1 MTFGQRVAILHY
13 SYPPVIGGV
22 EFIIQGHAEILA
34 KNGCR
39 VKIITAKGETR
50 HKNIQIDL
58 IPEIGSGWPEN
69 KLLAEELKQG
79 IVSERFQRLRRIIY
93 PKVKHSLE
101 GINICIIH
109 NVMTM
114 HFNLA
119 LTSILDEIINELHG
133 KIRFYLWCHDATLMN
148 PDYSVGDPGQYPW
161 NLLRKFKQNATYI
174 AISQWRKKQFSQLFG
189 VSEDLIRVIP
199 NGIDIKSF
207 LRLSDSLWKMACD
220 KKIFDDELVMF
231 FPSRILKRKNY
242 ELAIEITKE
251 LVILG
256 KKCRLLIT
264 APPDP
269 HNPNAIK
276 YYSYLHDLVEKME
289 LKDYVLFLSD
299 LMGRYGLDIGYQ
311 ELQDLYKISDL
322 LLITSSQEGFGIPLL
337 EAGAMKI
344 PIACSDIPP
353 LLEITRDKALLFKL
367 DDKPS
372 YIAKQII
379 EFLDTQ
385 STHPM
390 FRQIVSKFSWE
401 AIYRNYLKDL
411 VG

>member
-1 MTFGQRVAILHY
+1 MTSGKKIAILHY

-22 EFIIQGHAEILA
+22 EFIIQGHAEILT

-39 VKIITAKGETR
+39 VKIITAKGESR
-50 HKNIQIDL
+50 HKNIKIEL
-58 IPEIGSGWPEN
+58 IPEIGSGWSET
-69 KLLAEELKQG
+69 KILTEELEQG
-79 IVSERFQRLRRIIY
+79 IVSKRFQRLRKIIY
-93 PKVKHSLE
+93 TKIKHSLE
-101 GINICIIH
+101 EVNICIIH

-114 HFNLA
+114 HFNLV
-119 LTSILDEIINELHG
+119 LTSILDEIIDELHRR
-133 KIRFYLWCHDATLMN
+133 IRFYLWCHDATLMN
-148 PDYSVGDPGQYPW
+148 PDHSVGDPDQYPW

-174 AISQWRKKQFSQLFG
+174 TISQWRKKQFSQLFG
-189 VSEDLIRVIP
+189 VSEDLIKVIP
-199 NGIDIKSF
+199 NGINIKSF

-251 LVILG
+251 LIILD

-264 APPDP
+264 ACPDP
-269 HNPNAIK
+269 HNPMAKK

-289 LKDYVLFLSD
+289 LKGHILFLSD
-299 LMGRYGLDIGYQ
+299 LMARYGLDIGYQ
-311 ELQDLYKISDL
+311 ELQDLYKICDL

-337 EAGAMKI
+337 EAGAMKL

-353 LLEITRDKALLFKL
+353 LSEIVRDKALLFRL

-379 EFLDTQ
+379 EFLDIQPTY
-385 STHPM
+385 PM
-390 FRQIVSKFSWE
+390 FRQVISNSSWE
-401 AIYRNYLKDL
+401 AIYQNYLKDL